1 MDITSPVRIKIIA
14 IAVTVSIRVN
24 AEEDLV
30 FMLWKVTL

>member
-1 MDITSPVRIKIIA
+1 VRTRMID

-30 FMLWKVTL
+30 FMIGRIVL